1 MAMEVLVPNPA
12 IRNLIRE
19 DKVHQLY
26 SAMQVGQ
33 SRSFMQTM
41 NQSLF
46 KLYRAGEITLEDAL
60 ARSSDPDELR
70 TMIEQ
75 GGQSGPSGSKSGP
88 AGGRIRYT

>member
-1 MAMEVLVPNPA
+1 
-12 IRNLIRE
+12 
-19 DKVHQLY
+19 
-26 SAMQVGQ
+26 MQVGQ

-46 KLYRAGEITLEDAL
+46 KLYRGGDLTLEDAL

-75 GGQSGPSGSKSGP
+75 GGQPGAAGGGRPGAP
-88 AGGRIRYT
+88 GGRIRYT